1 MTIRVLVVDDH
12 LAVRVGLSMIINSA
26 ADIEVVGE
34 AVDGEEALRQ
44 AKALQ
49 PDVVLMDIRMPGMDG
64 ITTTRQLCM
73 LGVTNVLLTTA
84 FDVDEYLFGALR
96 AGAAGFILK
105 DTDADALI
113 AALRSVANGG
123 GVLSPS
129 VTRRLMADYTT
140 RMSPPETREQQ
151 EKVLEPLTAREQEV
165 LSCVGRG
172 LSNRQIATEL
182 RLAENTAKT
191 HVSRVLAKLG
201 LSSRVQAA
209 ILARELDL
217 I

>member
-26 ADIEVVGE
+26 EDIEVVGE
-34 AVDGEEALRQ
+34 AVDGEEALKMAMDLR
-44 AKALQ
+44 

-64 ITTTRQLCM
+64 IATTRQLCM

-123 GVLSPS
+123 GALSPS
-129 VTRRLMADYTT
+129 VTRRLIADYTT

-182 RLAENTAKT
+182 QLAENTAKT

>member
-1 MTIRVLVVDDH
+1 MTVRVLVVDDH
-12 LAVRVGLSMIINSA
+12 LPVRVGFSMIINA
-26 ADIEVVGE
+26 ADGVEVVGE
-34 AVDGEEALRQ
+34 AGDGEQALRLAQ
-44 AKALQ
+44 KLT
-49 PDVVLMDIRMPGMDG
+49 PDVVLMDIRMPRLDG
-64 ITTTRQLCM
+64 IATTRRMCV

-84 FDVDEYLFGALR
+84 FDADEYLFAALR
-96 AGAAGFILK
+96 AGAAGFLLK
-105 DTDADALI
+105 DTDADSLI
-113 AALRSVANGG
+113 RALRSVADGG

-129 VTRRLMADYTT
+129 VTRRLITDYAA

-151 EKVLEPLTAREQEV
+151 AKVLEPLTAREREV
-165 LSCVGRG
+165 LACVGRG

-209 ILARELDL
+209 ILAQELDL
-217 I
+217 A